1 MGWCFV
7 KVDKAVLPHEVTS
20 NGRMVCDD
28 NLDMVWKEAIM
39 DNFEVLCPNSMEE
52 PREIIETSVR
62 KAGFWITS
70 LTWSPRIPH
79 KLTQESVPE
88 CYDQFMQIMHVT
100 VLPLWKPTITG
111 TPHVLSYVHS
121 ISILFPTYKKFV
133 YQLTKLTIHGKE
145 ICYLTTANAHM

>member
-28 NLDMVWKEAIM
+28 NLEMVWKEAIM

-62 KAGFWITS
+62 KAGFWIF
-70 LTWSPRIPH
+70 L
-79 KLTQESVPE
+79 E

-121 ISILFPTYKKFV
+121 ISILFSTYKKFV
-133 YQLTKLTIHGKE
+133 YQLTKLTIRGKE
-145 ICYLTTANAHM
+145 ICYLTIANAHM